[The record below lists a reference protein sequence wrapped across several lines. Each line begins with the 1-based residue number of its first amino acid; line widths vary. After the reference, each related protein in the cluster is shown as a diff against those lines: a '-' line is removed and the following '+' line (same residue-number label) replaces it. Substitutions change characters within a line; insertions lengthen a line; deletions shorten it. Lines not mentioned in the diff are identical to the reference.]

1 LYGDCSGCAN
11 PITAGVVTNT
21 ATISVGAYTDIFP
34 IDNSSSVQTT
44 IARAL
49 IYLTK
54 SSVGGTGSFDFSLT
68 GTNKTS
74 ATVVTQTPIDQYQVD
89 GGTIFTGQ
97 PFAVTSSSGV

>member
-1 LYGDCSGCAN
+1 VIVQAVDPAN

-21 ATISVGAYTDIFP
+21 ATISVGAYTDIYP

-54 SSVGGTGSFDFSLT
+54 SSVGE
-68 GTNKTS
+68 
-74 ATVVTQTPIDQYQVD
+74 QVHL
-89 GGTIFTGQ
+89 IFL
-97 PFAVTSSSGV
+97 